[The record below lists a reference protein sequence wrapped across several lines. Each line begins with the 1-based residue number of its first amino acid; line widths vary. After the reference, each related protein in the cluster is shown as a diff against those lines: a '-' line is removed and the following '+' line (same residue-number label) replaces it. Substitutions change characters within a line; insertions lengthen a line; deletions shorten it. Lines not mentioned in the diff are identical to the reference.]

1 MSENVHLYGHGH
13 AMVSMRPLELGVHD
27 FQADH
32 DLTCN
37 RLLTEGRKAIQEDG
51 AEVLILG
58 CGLLSPLLTEAGL
71 TDVDGAAIA
80 EPNHASL
87 KLTEILVDLHK
98 AGLPFISRKTT
109 YMDVPSEYIAGVL
122 ATRNK

>member
-1 MSENVHLYGHGH
+1 MIEQAIFTG
-13 AMVSMRPLELGVHD
+13 AAADFTPLVDNFIEV
-27 FQADH
+27 
-32 DLTCN
+32 
-37 RLLTEGRKAIQEDG
+37 GRGCIEDG

-58 CGLLSPLLTEAGL
+58 CGLLSPTLTEAGL
-71 TDVDGAAIA
+71 TDVDGAAIV

-98 AGLPFISRKTT
+98 AGLPFISRKST
-109 YMDVPSEYIAGVL
+109 YMDVPAEYISGVL